1 MNLLELLTHAQ
12 AHDEDAILYL
22 FQKFKS
28 LILKYA
34 YILEYEDAKS
44 ELELFFL
51 ELILKMPL
59 KNFGG
64 KDSNFRILAYIKQSM
79 QRHYIYLSKQKSNYQ
94 IHNLFLEELPPIS
107 LDYLIE
113 SNLLKDNQTYVEVLV
128 EKRML
133 KEILEKAVFSLPKN
147 EKKVIERK
155 FGLFGHTKMTNQEI
169 SVDTG
174 IPSNMINYY
183 FKKGVRCI
191 SKNASLLSWR
201 KS

>member
-1 MNLLELLTHAQ
+1 ML
-12 AHDEDAILYL
+12 
-22 FQKFKS
+22 
-28 LILKYA
+28 
-34 YILEYEDAKS
+34 
-44 ELELFFL
+44 
-51 ELILKMPL
+51 
-59 KNFGG
+59 
-64 KDSNFRILAYIKQSM
+64 RIKHISQ
-79 QRHYIYLSKQKSNYQ
+79 
-94 IHNLFLEELPPIS
+94 PIS

-113 SNLLKDNQTYVEVLV
+113 NNLLKDNQTYVEVLV

-191 SKNASLLSWR
+191 SKNASLLSWW

>member
-1 MNLLELLTHAQ
+1 MLKALENYDPHFSKPTTYFYYFIVQEINDFISKYIEGTNRYYSRKLKRSGIPEPSARELAKVMNLKETSARN
-12 AHDEDAILYL
+12 
-22 FQKFKS
+22 
-28 LILKYA
+28 LI
-34 YILEYEDAKS
+34 
-44 ELELFFL
+44 
-51 ELILKMPL
+51 
-59 KNFGG
+59 
-64 KDSNFRILAYIKQSM
+64 RIKHISQ
-79 QRHYIYLSKQKSNYQ
+79 
-94 IHNLFLEELPPIS
+94 PIS

-113 SNLLKDNQTYVEVLV
+113 NNLLKDNQTYVEVLV

-155 FGLFGHTKMTNQEI
+155 FGLFGLTKMTNQEI
-169 SVDTG
+169 FVDTG

-191 SKNASLLSWR
+191 SKNASLLSWW

>member
-1 MNLLELLTHAQ
+1 MNLLEFLTHAQ

-79 QRHYIYLSKQKSNYQ
+79 QRHYIYLSKQKSKSPR
-94 IHNLFLEELPPIS
+94 FLVSSCSSNISLPQKSPRRSQKRSPRQAQRPLPPS
-107 LDYLIE
+107 REHADG
-113 SNLLKDNQTYVEVLV
+113 SSSWSS
-128 EKRML
+128 
-133 KEILEKAVFSLPKN
+133 ACPLP
-147 EKKVIERK
+147 
-155 FGLFGHTKMTNQEI
+155 
-169 SVDTG
+169 SC
-174 IPSNMINYY
+174 SS
-183 FKKGVRCI
+183 C
-191 SKNASLLSWR
+191 SSSA
-201 KS
+201 